1 MIATETTAPARA
13 PGQVT
18 LSTIGDI
25 HVAVDDAVH
34 QTQPSANRA
43 GWAGVAAYT
52 LLAYMAGLF
61 ALLSLDTAPR
71 AGDLIKAPLAPAAVG
86 LLAAWSRARW
96 KTCARNAQAGL
107 RAARNSSA
115 SLVHEAATGLDAI
128 RAQMI
133 ALAAAVPKCA
143 ASAHFA
149 IMGRGA
155 DRISAALRR
164 FEQSRTW

>member
-1 MIATETTAPARA
+1 MISTETTAPAQA

-25 HVAVDDAVH
+25 HVAVDDAVQ
-34 QTQPSANRA
+34 QTGSTANRV
-43 GWAGVAAYT
+43 GWTGIAAYT
-52 LLAYMAGLF
+52 LLAYLAGLS
-61 ALLSLDTAPR
+61 ALLCLDTAPR

-96 KTCARNAQAGL
+96 KTRAWSAQAGL

-115 SLVHEAATGLDAI
+115 SLAHEAATGLDAI
-128 RAQMI
+128 RAHMI
-133 ALAAAVPKCA
+133 ALAAAEPECA

-149 IMGRGA
+149 IMSRGA
-155 DRISAALRR
+155 DRINATLRR